1 MQSSSS
7 KCSDPWS
14 NSIDLGSS
22 QNHVED
28 EPFHDNGFAHG
39 DVVVDDDDDVTTEL
53 RDNDGDIERE
63 LRDNKSGIERELRD
77 NDDDMERGIMNV
89 SESDGVKEKIDK
101 DDFVHANLKMVD
113 DQEEEEEEEEEEG
126 EDGEDGGGEEA
137 RFYNANQFMVV
148 PIEAQ
153 TSEDTHEEKFPIAED
168 PLLHVLSDT
177 IS

>member
-7 KCSDPWS
+7 PLSSPKCSDPWS

-22 QNHVED
+22 PNHVED

-39 DVVVDDDDDVTTEL
+39 DVVVNDDADHVTTEL

-63 LRDNKSGIERELRD
+63 LRVNDDNIEREIID
-77 NDDDMERGIMNV
+77 NDDGMERGIMDV
-89 SESDGVKEKIDK
+89 SESDGVKEQRDK
-101 DDFVHANLKMVD
+101 DDFVHTNLKMD
-113 DQEEEEEEEEEEG
+113 DDPEEEEEG
-126 EDGEDGGGEEA
+126 EGGGGGEG
-137 RFYNANQFMVV
+137 RFHNANQLMVV